1 VRRDKAPRATAARD
15 SSLQFSVVLLG
26 SYAAGFAALRLAKA
40 VGYADSY
47 WAAVGLA
54 VLAGGL
60 LYACRNLFNSD
71 EPS

>member
-1 VRRDKAPRATAARD
+1 MI
-15 SSLQFSVVLLG
+15 LFG

-54 VLAGGL
+54 ILVGGL
-60 LYACRNLFNSD
+60 LYACRGLFDSD
-71 EPS
+71 EP